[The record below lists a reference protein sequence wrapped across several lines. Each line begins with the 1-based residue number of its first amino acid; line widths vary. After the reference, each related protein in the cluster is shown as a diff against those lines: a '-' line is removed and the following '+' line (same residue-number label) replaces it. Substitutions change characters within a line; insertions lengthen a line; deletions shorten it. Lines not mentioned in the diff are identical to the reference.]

1 MAAGRKRTTTVKRA
15 ARFLVRRQNADGGFP
30 LVPGGASNAQSTAWA
45 VQGLLAAG
53 RDPAKVRRS
62 RDPLAYLRSLT
73 SPSGEVRYSRTSRQT
88 PVWVTAQAVMA
99 LARKPLPLKPVAAR
113 AARRTPRPAA
123 PAATADR
130 RAGSGAAPRP
140 APRQARAH
148 AEAAKAAGAQG
159 RAGRRRA
166 ARIAAAAAVL
176 APGRRPPRGLRRRA
190 GRVRRPVRSCTT
202 QPTCRLV

>member
-15 ARFLVRRQNADGGFP
+15 AAFLVRRQNADGGFP

-45 VQGLLAAG
+45 IQGLLAAG

-99 LARKPLPLKPVAAR
+99 LARKPLPLKPVAR
-113 AARRTPRPAA
+113 AKRAQAA
-123 PAATADR
+123 PAEPAPTTTPSARKVPDTDLARKPR
-130 RAGSGAAPRP
+130 RAT
-140 APRQARAH
+140 
-148 AEAAKAAGAQG
+148 AEAARTHGARKVSG
-159 RAGRRRA
+159 TVVAP
-166 ARIAAAAAVL
+166 AAAALAPDSAYRAGFVAGLAAYAVL
-176 APGRRPPRGLRRRA
+176 
-190 GRVRRPVRSCTT
+190 
-202 QPTCRLV
+202 